1 MRLDTGLNHFWKLV
15 MKYFALLFGFGVALA
30 TGCDDHFR
38 TLWHGEKLPSGGM
51 VKVTS
56 FNLVWGIEHDD
67 RNVGQD
73 SFAIEYVS
81 AEPGADSNR
90 REAEAAEVFAALVR
104 PVSEQWEFR
113 TASLAAFPTLQ
124 RKGRYDL
131 YLFQRGPAGTWSY
144 TRSETKVFAHD

>member
-1 MRLDTGLNHFWKLV
+1 M
-15 MKYFALLFGFGVALA
+15 MKYHTLLLGLALFLIG
-30 TGCDDHFR
+30 GCDDHFR
-38 TLWHGEKLPSGGM
+38 TLWHGEKLPSGAI

-73 SFAIEYVS
+73 SFAIEYVTS
-81 AEPGADSNR
+81 YPGADVNR
-90 REAEAAEVFAALVR
+90 REAEAAEIFAQLVR
-104 PVSEQWEFR
+104 SPSEQWGFG

-131 YLFQRGPAGTWSY
+131 YLFQRGSDGAWSY
-144 TRSETKVFAHD
+144 TRSEPKVFASD